1 MEERKIGLILPRAP
15 KFPQTGLDTVIRW
28 FRKIFG

>member
-1 MEERKIGLILPRAP
+1 MEETKIGLILPRVP
-15 KFPQTGLDTVIRW
+15 NLPQPGLDTVIRW